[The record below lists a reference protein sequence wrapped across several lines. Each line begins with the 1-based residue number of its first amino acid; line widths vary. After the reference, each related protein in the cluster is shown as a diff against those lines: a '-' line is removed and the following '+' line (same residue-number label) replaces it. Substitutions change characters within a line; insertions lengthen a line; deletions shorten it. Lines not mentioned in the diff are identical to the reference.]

1 MDEIK
6 EIKDHFN
13 SEIKVVKVEIPN
25 GEKIIKK
32 YIIYN
37 FLGMFISN
45 VTVAS
50 FLLWNNK
57 ENINYYLVDDEHMCF
72 FINEIFYKIK
82 VEITNKNTLKY
93 KNKEYTY
100 VNC

>member
-13 SEIKVVKVEIPN
+13 SEIKVVKVEMPN
-25 GEKIIKK
+25 GEKIIKN

-57 ENINYYLVDDEHMCF
+57 ENINYYLVDGEYMCF
-72 FINEIFYKIK
+72 FINETFYKIK
-82 VEITNKNTLKY
+82 VEIINKNILKY
-93 KNKEYTY
+93 KNNEYTY

>member
-57 ENINYYLVDDEHMCF
+57 ENINYYLVNDEYMCF
-72 FINEIFYKIK
+72 FINETFYKIK
-82 VEITNKNTLKY
+82 VEIINKNILKY

>member
-6 EIKDHFN
+6 EIKYHFN
-13 SEIKVVKVEIPN
+13 SEIKVMKVEMPN

-32 YIIYN
+32 CIIYN

-57 ENINYYLVDDEHMCF
+57 ENINYYLVNDKYMCF
-72 FINEIFYKIK
+72 FINETFYKIK
-82 VEITNKNTLKY
+82 VEIINKNILKY
-93 KNKEYTY
+93 KNNEYTY